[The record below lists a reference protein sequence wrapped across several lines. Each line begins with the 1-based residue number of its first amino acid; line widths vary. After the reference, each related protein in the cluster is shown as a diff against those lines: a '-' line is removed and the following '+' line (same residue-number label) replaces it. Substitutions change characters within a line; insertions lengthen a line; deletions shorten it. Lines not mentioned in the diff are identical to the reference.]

1 MQVPCIKNKNYTR
14 HRLFI
19 LFNDLKKIVSKR
31 PLQVGFLKTAH
42 RQWKKKKVKRKDDVE
57 YEKYLH
63 HREQLKYSKN

>member
-19 LFNDLKKIVSKR
+19 LFNDLKMIVSKR
-31 PLQVGFLKTAH
+31 PLQVGFLKTAL